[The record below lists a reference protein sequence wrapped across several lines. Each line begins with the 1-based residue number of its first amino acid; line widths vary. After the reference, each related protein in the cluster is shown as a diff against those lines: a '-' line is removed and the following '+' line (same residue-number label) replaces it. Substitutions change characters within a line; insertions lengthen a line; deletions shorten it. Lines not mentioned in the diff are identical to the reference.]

1 MRTDTQGISDQQ
13 EFWVCVC
20 FPCPSYDAGLHYRDA
35 LKQKSGGCR
44 AMALL
49 PLSGQDVVEATGCLF
64 RKEVLL
70 CEAESP
76 PNSAQVAPGGG
87 LSTAVKT
94 PWTGS
99 ARSAE
104 NGSCHPLLAARL
116 REASVPRVE
125 GRILAQNCLLALTHT
140 LPSGTTVC

>member
-1 MRTDTQGISDQQ
+1 MFASPALRTMPACITETHLNRRAG
-13 EFWVCVC
+13 
-20 FPCPSYDAGLHYRDA
+20 DAGQWPY
-35 LKQKSGGCR
+35 S
-44 AMALL
+44 
-49 PLSGQDVVEATGCLF
+49 PSGQDVVEATGCLF

-140 LPSGTTVC
+140 LPSGTTVCSEMRTVFVV